1 MAAVDVVNMVVLENP
16 APFTAPLQF
25 EITYDVR
32 EPLAEDLEWKV
43 IYVGSAEDPAH
54 DQELDAVLLPA
65 DTPGRFAFVLAVD
78 APDVAAIPPADVVGV
93 TIVLVTAS
101 YHGTEFVRVGYYVNN
116 ELVGADA
123 DAGGG
128 GGEAAGGGADT
139 TAATDNAAASSV
151 DGVAPSGATAV
162 AVTAGPVD
170 VSKLVRNIAADEPR
184 ITKIPHKFDW
194 GGTDAGRGGG
204 GGGATPLHTVGE
216 RARRCRGGGGGGRTA
231 SSGGGSSGRSTH
243 HDGGGGRDGGP
254 AGGRGGGGGR
264 GGCFVRCGHTGGCA
278 GEESVAR
285 GGRREGGMVGF
296 SSGTDL
302 GGARN
307 ARKRNRRCP
316 RGAHTH
322 VATQTLP
329 LTLHPGAR

>member
-123 DAGGG
+123 EAGGG

-194 GGTDAGRGGG
+194 GGTGPVGAPSAAAPTPAGAVGEGAPPLYTPSASAPAAAATGAGEGGPPAAAAAAAEGVPTTTAAVVGMEAPQGAEAGGG
-204 GGGATPLHTVGE
+204 VGGGAL
-216 RARRCRGGGGGGRTA
+216 
-231 SSGGGSSGRSTH
+231 SGAGT
-243 HDGGGGRDGGP
+243 P
-254 AGGRGGGGGR
+254 AG
-264 GGCFVRCGHTGGCA
+264 A
-278 GEESVAR
+278 P
-285 GGRREGGMVGF
+285 
-296 SSGTDL
+296 
-302 GGARN
+302 ARN
-307 ARKRNRRCP
+307 
-316 RGAHTH
+316 
-322 VATQTLP
+322 L
-329 LTLHPGAR
+329 